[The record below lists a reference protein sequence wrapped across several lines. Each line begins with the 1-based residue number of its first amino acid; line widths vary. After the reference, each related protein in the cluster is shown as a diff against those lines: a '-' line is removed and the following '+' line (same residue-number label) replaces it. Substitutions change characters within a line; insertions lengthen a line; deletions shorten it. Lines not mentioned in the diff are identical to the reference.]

1 MTEKHTT
8 QPKAGGQDARIIEHY
23 IAGSDAVRDMIE
35 ADHPAVITE
44 HVHALA
50 DRHRPRP
57 QRTWTQVGSAFTIP
71 EYCPD
76 VLRAIGTLRW
86 RTLAG
91 CRELPA
97 FQASAI
103 AIGVRA
109 LGLPNMSAL
118 ALSGLHSTLHFQ
130 GEDYAVY
137 GIEAQYANGRAR
149 LYALDRGTVLVPL
162 VSDFWP
168 RQLTTTTSPVPPT
181 GEAA

>member
-1 MTEKHTT
+1 MTENNTT
-8 QPKAGGQDARIIEHY
+8 QPKAGGQDTRIIEHY
-23 IAGSDAVRDMIE
+23 ITGSDAVRNMIE
-35 ADHPAVITE
+35 ADHPAAITE
-44 HVHALA
+44 RVRALA

-57 QRTWTQVGSAFTIP
+57 QRTWTQVGSAFTTP
-71 EYCPD
+71 EHRPD

-86 RTLAG
+86 RTIAECG
-91 CRELPA
+91 SLPA

-103 AIGVRA
+103 TIGVRA
-109 LGLPNMSAL
+109 LGLPNVSAL

-130 GEDYAVY
+130 GEDYTVY

-149 LYALDRGTVLVPL
+149 LYVLDRRTVLVPL

-168 RQLTTTTSPVPPT
+168 AHLTTTTSPVPPT